1 MKIYI
6 NDPKNNKIVV
16 RVYLNDT
23 IYEVKK
29 RYGNE
34 NIILKFDAMVLK
46 DDKTIEDYGIEDE
59 DILVATERVLGGK
72 VGNYDEDLEIP
83 TRIGPVKYSNI
94 NDGPFYLAV
103 DSGMNLFGPCN
114 NKKCLAYYKEVC
126 SKFGYGIFDL
136 LKDLDEDSKKCPK
149 CPACEYPLLKLETC
163 GFMNCK
169 YSYYGMKFKGGKIFN
184 INYNNSISEK
194 NKLDYFK
201 AGSSGDN
208 ESLWVE
214 LKLNANPL

>member
-6 NDPKNNKIVV
+6 KDAKNNKIVV

-34 NIILKFDAMVLK
+34 NIILKYDGMVLK

-59 DILVATERVLGGK
+59 DILIGIERVLGGK
-72 VGNYDEDLEIP
+72 VDNQAKDLEIP

-103 DSGMNLFGPCN
+103 DSGMNLFGSCN
-114 NKKCLAYYKEVC
+114 NKKCLAYNKEIC
-126 SKFGYGIFDL
+126 SIFGYGVFDL
-136 LKDLDEDSKKCPK
+136 LKDLD
-149 CPACEYPLLKLETC
+149 
-163 GFMNCK
+163 
-169 YSYYGMKFKGGKIFN
+169 
-184 INYNNSISEK
+184 
-194 NKLDYFK
+194 
-201 AGSSGDN
+201 
-208 ESLWVE
+208 
-214 LKLNANPL
+214 